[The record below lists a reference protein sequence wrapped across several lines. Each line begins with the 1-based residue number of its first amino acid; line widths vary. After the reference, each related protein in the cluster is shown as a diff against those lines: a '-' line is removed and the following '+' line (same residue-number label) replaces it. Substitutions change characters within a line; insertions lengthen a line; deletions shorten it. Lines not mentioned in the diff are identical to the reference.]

1 MASLAG
7 FNANEVEP
15 NAPRDLIPPGEYDAV
30 IVSSE
35 MKTTKDGTGAYLDLS
50 LSIIN
55 GTYQNR
61 QLFDKL
67 NLKNKNNEA
76 VRIAKGTLSAICRA
90 VNVLTPNDSSELH
103 MKPLRISVTTK
114 KRGDNGEL
122 KNEIK
127 GYKPRN
133 AVPPAAPT
141 VGPAGVAPSLPTDN
155 NSGAAKAPWLS

>member
-1 MASLAG
+1 VANLSG

-15 NAPRDLIPPGEYDAV
+15 NAARDLIPPGEYDAV

-35 MKTTKDGTGAYLDLS
+35 MKPTKDGTGAYLDLA

-55 GTYQNR
+55 GTHQNR

-67 NLKNKNNEA
+67 NLKNKNEEA

-114 KRGDNGEL
+114 KRADNGEL

-133 AVPPAAPT
+133 ATPPAAPAL
-141 VGPAGVAPSLPTDN
+141 GPAGVAPSLPTGN